1 MEEIYETN
9 EIEEI
14 KKELD
19 YNKLIEELKISN
31 NILKKEVENA
41 HISYKLSKEKV
52 LNNKIDGLD
61 LFSKH
66 IQDSIYSSA
75 FEKSFD
81 LMNREVKIFE
91 KKLRITKPSDEEVK
105 LDMFL
110 NTLIDQQIDS
120 ELSTNLWNSDLKKE
134 LNNQRIK
141 RLHNNIEL
149 VNNTNNYDVKDD
161 INKINTNI
169 LTTKN
174 KFNNCLSIE
183 EEKMKIALNTK
194 LQNLLNKNNTNSL
207 SSLKEIE
214 EIASL
219 LLVENKHRQFQL
231 QEIIKKRID
240 DLLHNMVFIIFIIKF
255 ILFSILSFIC

>member
-1 MEEIYETN
+1 MEEIIETD
-9 EIEEI
+9 EIE
-14 KKELD
+14 ELD

-41 HISYKLSKEKV
+41 HSSYKISKEKV
-52 LNNKIDGLD
+52 SNKKIEGLD
-61 LFSKH
+61 IFSKH
-66 IQDSIYSSA
+66 IQDCIYSGA
-75 FEKSFD
+75 FEKGFD

-120 ELSTNLWNSDLKKE
+120 ELSSNLWNSDLKKE

-141 RLHNNIEL
+141 RLQNNIES
-149 VNNTNNYDVKDD
+149 VHNKNNHDIKDD

-174 KFNNCLSIE
+174 KFNNFLSQE

-194 LQNLLNKNNTNSL
+194 LHNLLNKNNVNTL
-207 SSLKEIE
+207 SNLKEIE
-214 EIASL
+214 EIASFY
-219 LLVENKHRQFQL
+219 LVENKHRQYQL
-231 QEIIKKRID
+231 QEIIKKKID
-240 DLLHNMVFIIFIIKF
+240 DLLHNMV
-255 ILFSILSFIC
+255 